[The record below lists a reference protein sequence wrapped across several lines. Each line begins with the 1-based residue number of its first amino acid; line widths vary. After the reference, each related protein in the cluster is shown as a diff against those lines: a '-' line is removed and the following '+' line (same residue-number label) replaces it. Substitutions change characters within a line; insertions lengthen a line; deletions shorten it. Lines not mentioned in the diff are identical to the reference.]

1 VNPLEF
7 VVKLL
12 WTAWPFVKEMVLE
25 GRSLKDVFQVN
36 RRRAIFALI
45 IMASFLFN
53 ILNFGAD
60 ARMISI
66 MSKYVKLQKQYQ
78 SVLTDNTHLKGLMVD
93 NGCPMPAAAATA
105 VSAPAPVT
113 PVAPVVSDANSNDE
127 YSRLQDTFTNLNRR

>member
-25 GRSLKDVFQVN
+25 GRSLKHVFQVN

-60 ARMISI
+60 ARMFSI
-66 MSKYVKLQKQYQ
+66 MSKYVKLQKEYQ

-93 NGCPMPAAAATA
+93 NGCPMPAAAAASA
-105 VSAPAPVT
+105 VSAPVPT
-113 PVAPVVSDANSNDE
+113 PPVVSDANTNDE
-127 YSRLQDTFTNLNRR
+127 YSRLQNTFTNLNRH